1 MLEYIIENDEY
12 SFTFPDGNMLVGD
25 KIGFL
30 FDIDTGSVLK
40 HGDFKMVKA
49 CMADMIRTLSQ
60 ASQEMPKEI
69 PEELFKE
76 VCDMKEAL
84 TLVEIKITDNI
95 DLKTINKFVNN
106 TGYLKQWYAKEFYND

>member
-12 SFTFPDGNMLVGD
+12 YFTFPDGNMFIGET
-25 KIGFL
+25 IGFL

-40 HGDFKMVKA
+40 HGDVKLVRTCMVE
-49 CMADMIRTLSQ
+49 MIRTLSQ

-69 PEELFKE
+69 PEEIFKE

-84 TLVEIKITDNI
+84 TLVEINI
-95 DLKTINKFVNN
+95 HDDINLDTINSFVNN
-106 TGYLKQWYAKEFYND
+106 TGHLKQWYEKVFL